1 MLEVV
6 RLARVKK
13 GMKRVN
19 IDIPVSLH
27 TALRVEAIQRHMRF
41 RDLVVERL
49 GGSRKAR
56 ARKRVRR
63 AKKAEGES
71 LGEGEKA

>member
-1 MLEVV
+1 LEVV
-6 RLARVKK
+6 KLARVKK

-49 GGSRKAR
+49 GGSRKR
-56 ARKRVRR
+56 RVGKRVRR
-63 AKKAEGES
+63 TKRIEGES
-71 LGEGEKA
+71 LGEGGKA